1 MRRLWKLRLF
11 PALAAMTLYAGASFS
26 QPAQVILEPDDVL
39 GLDETARLEIRVEG
53 GSTTPEADF
62 ELENFRIVGGPTQS
76 TSLRI
81 VDGRTSASR
90 SISWQLKPRELGRAS
105 VRSIRL
111 RFDGRTLSL
120 DDREVLV
127 VEETPAGRR
136 GAAATP
142 LLSEESF
149 EDFFDP
155 AERPRRTTR
164 NTEPRIFLRA
174 EVTPRH
180 PFVGEQ
186 IIYTLNLYTQVSIH
200 SVTPEDFPEFKGFW
214 AQVIPQP
221 DQLRPKMV
229 SYEGERFGRVVLL
242 ERALFPRRAGTFELD
257 AVSARMVAR
266 LPDSGPFGA
275 ARPRNREIV
284 RRSNPVK
291 IDVRELPDPPPE
303 WTGAV
308 GQMLLSATLE
318 PAEVAVGEAAT
329 LTLRLEGKGHLQGI
343 PAPAIPELAGIEVF
357 PPQQQSG
364 DELKGKRVHGWRTWS
379 YVLTPQRL
387 GEWRIEP
394 IELSFFDPA
403 ARKFRVATTEPLELT
418 VTARKRTTDVEEA
431 EIHPIR
437 TAVLPAVG
445 GEVSPQDL
453 LPWLF
458 ALPWAAGALILLLR
472 RRRGAGFGPARRRFH
487 AALDEAAEEER
498 PRQAAA
504 LVETAWRDYLLERWE
519 IHEGSPS
526 TQWAELLVERGVD
539 RENAEALVK
548 LADDIHYLRYAPKL
562 SSIDE
567 LRAEIVDRSKKLVRV
582 VG

>member
-1 MRRLWKLRLF
+1 MKRLLKLL
-11 PALAAMTLYAGASFS
+11 PALAMATFFAGAAAA
-26 QPAQVILEPDDVL
+26 QRAQVLLEPDDVL
-39 GLDETARLEIRVEG
+39 GLQETARLEIRVEG
-53 GSTTPEADF
+53 GSATPEADF

-81 VDGRTSASR
+81 VNGRQSASR

-111 RFDGRTLSL
+111 RLDGHTLAL
-120 DDREVLV
+120 EDCELLV
-127 VEETPAGRR
+127 VEEPPADRRR
-136 GAAATP
+136 GPATGP
-142 LLSEESF
+142 LLSEDPF
-149 EDFFDP
+149 EGLFDSI
-155 AERPRRTTR
+155 ERPRRSTHK
-164 NTEPRIFLRA
+164 TEPRIFLRA
-174 EVTPRH
+174 EVTPRN
-180 PFVGEQ
+180 PFLGEQ
-186 IIYTLNLYTQVSIH
+186 VIYTLNLYTQVSIH

-221 DQLRPKMV
+221 EQLRPKMV
-229 SYEGERFGRVVLL
+229 NYEGERFGRVVLL
-242 ERALFPRRAGTFELD
+242 ERALFPRRAGTFELE
-257 AVSARMVAR
+257 AVSARMVAG
-266 LPDSGPFGA
+266 LPNSGPFGA
-275 ARPRNREIV
+275 SAPRDSEIV
-284 RRSNPVK
+284 RRSNSVT
-291 IDVRELPDPPPE
+291 IRVRELPEAPPD

-308 GQMLLSATLE
+308 GQVRLSAALE
-318 PAEVAVGEAAT
+318 PAEVSVGEAAT

-364 DELKGKRVHGWRTWS
+364 DELKGKRVYGWRTWS
-379 YVLTPQRL
+379 YVLMPQRL

-394 IELSFFDPA
+394 IELSFFDPSA
-403 ARKFRVATTEPLELT
+403 QKFRVAATEPLDLS
-418 VTARKRTTDVEEA
+418 VLARKRTSDVETA

-445 GEVSPQDL
+445 GEISVDDL

-458 ALPWAAGALILLLR
+458 AVPWAAGALLLLLR
-472 RRRGAGFGPARRRFH
+472 GRRGAGFGPARRRFF
-487 AALDEAAEEER
+487 AALDEAVDEER

-526 TQWAELLVERGVD
+526 TQWAELLTERGVD
-539 RENAEALVK
+539 RESAAALVK

-567 LRAEIVDRSKKLVRV
+567 LRAEIVDRSRKLVRM